1 MRTRL
6 VRLVA
11 WLYFPLAAFAP
22 SDYDGHVVFA
32 TTASRTARG
41 TTAAAMLSTPANW
54 IWSTRGLPFRNGGVG
69 LVSQRAGPEFSLLA
83 VVAGCRFLHSS
94 PADRLE
100 RSDNHLPAGDCV
112 AYTCGSRRPLQPRL
126 GQPVGYSGTL
136 SPGLGP
142 NQARGPL
149 REWKHLLQRQTRR

>member
-1 MRTRL
+1 
-6 VRLVA
+6 
-11 WLYFPLAAFAP
+11 
-22 SDYDGHVVFA
+22 
-32 TTASRTARG
+32 
-41 TTAAAMLSTPANW
+41 MLSTPANW

-136 SPGLGP
+136 SPGLG
-142 NQARGPL
+142 RT
-149 REWKHLLQRQTRR
+149 RQGDHYANGNTYYSDKLDVDVGN